1 MQHQME
7 GRDAAS
13 LPPSACPLRRGG
25 KTEARVG
32 RRDGDR
38 TEVAWVRSLTDTAAA
53 QLCTAALVLVLGR
66 RGGQSFGPDLA
77 NSETSARLIS
87 CRPLCEDLRGC
98 LDPPRG
104 RGQWCWR
111 ASLEFLRT
119 QQDNDGLNKT
129 FGLTMLGHPACDP
142 KGRLKLHPP
151 LSGSKVSFSS
161 NKAAFE

>member
-1 MQHQME
+1 ME

-66 RGGQSFGPDLA
+66 RGG
-77 NSETSARLIS
+77 SELWPRPCQFRNLSPAHRLLQSARTLVRRLAGLFGSTLGAGASVLEGFIRIFKIS
-87 CRPLCEDLRGC
+87 AG
-98 LDPPRG
+98 
-104 RGQWCWR
+104 
-111 ASLEFLRT
+111 
-119 QQDNDGLNKT
+119 
-129 FGLTMLGHPACDP
+129 
-142 KGRLKLHPP
+142 
-151 LSGSKVSFSS
+151 
-161 NKAAFE
+161 

>member
-1 MQHQME
+1 ME

-77 NSETSARLIS
+77 NSESSAQHIS
-87 CRPLCEDLRGC
+87 CFNLPGPLCEDSWGC

-104 RGQWCWR
+104 AG
-111 ASLEFLRT
+111 ASVLEGFIRIFKISA
-119 QQDNDGLNKT
+119 G
-129 FGLTMLGHPACDP
+129 
-142 KGRLKLHPP
+142 
-151 LSGSKVSFSS
+151 
-161 NKAAFE
+161 

>member
-1 MQHQME
+1 ME

-13 LPPSACPLRRGG
+13 PPPPPPPPSSCPLRRGG

-66 RGGQSFGPDLA
+66 RGGHSFGPDLA
-77 NSETSARLIS
+77 NSDTSAQHIA
-87 CRPLCEDLRGC
+87 CFNPPGPLCEDAWGC

-104 RGQWCWR
+104 RGHWSWR
-111 ASLEFLRT
+111 ASLEFLRS
-119 QQDNDGLNKT
+119 QQGNDGTLEENLRT
-129 FGLTMLGHPACDP
+129 DHAGP
-142 KGRLKLHPP
+142 PP
-151 LSGSKVSFSS
+151 L
-161 NKAAFE
+161 